1 MHNPVVTS
9 LFCVCLKYTCAESVY
24 PVYAVSYLDSQDLG
38 EIMAVGG
45 HGERGARAYY
55 GGLRRSPQWGL
66 GGRAPGQ
73 WATGG
78 FYTAS
83 MPTVAGWKTA
93 GAGSSL
99 TLLLPPSHSS
109 SGW

>member
-45 HGERGARAYY
+45 GMASVEREPIMG
-55 GGLRRSPQWGL
+55 
-66 GGRAPGQ
+66 
-73 WATGG
+73 
-78 FYTAS
+78 
-83 MPTVAGWKTA
+83 V
-93 GAGSSL
+93 
-99 TLLLPPSHSS
+99 
-109 SGW
+109 

>member
-45 HGERGARAYY
+45 AWRAWSASLLWGSEAEPPVGSRGQSPWSVGH
-55 GGLRRSPQWGL
+55 GGLLYS
-66 GGRAPGQ
+66 
-73 WATGG
+73 
-78 FYTAS
+78 
-83 MPTVAGWKTA
+83 
-93 GAGSSL
+93 
-99 TLLLPPSHSS
+99 
-109 SGW
+109 